1 MNSVSIM
8 KIQRSVV
15 DYTWQV
21 STWLAM
27 LASFGFTWSRISW
40 RGRASAEMTYDD
52 VVYAISGNRLARS
65 IEQNGLIDAAVFW
78 ISNRPHA
85 PLIDLVSA
93 TASLLGGPS
102 TPRIYFANML
112 FVGILSYFAIAMTL
126 NTDSS
131 KTRLVLAI
139 AIVSP
144 LGYFYSDQFRP
155 DPAYSVVLVFF
166 VSSTIRAVRCLD
178 SDKSAFY
185 ARCAGLSIPFLLLI
199 KPSFFVFTGFACIG
213 LFIWALILGGQ
224 IGFRPLAKRI
234 LRPAFQVSV
243 IPLIFVIWL
252 VLPNAIDYVI
262 KNMLGANAKVWT
274 GPTPVET
281 VSQSLRAFLT
291 SGFPAFLW
299 IFIFGISLIILVIG
313 KRFANI
319 FDSFAF
325 LTVGGLSLIPLGL
338 TRSPS
343 IFFGLVPVSMVLAAT
358 SLIAFSA
365 LRYIKQILPSHIS
378 LPALEKRLS
387 RNSRRVLSAATGPIL
402 VILVGLWFPMHYPT
416 PSGLMRP
423 INVNANLL
431 SAVMEDCQTKD
442 DCNNEYTAR
451 GALPLLLITA
461 AAEVSPDS
469 VQWEAILA
477 GYTGDIQRLNFLTD
491 LNGAISKTQ
500 DAQYVVVLAANADY
514 VNPRLPIN
522 QVQVALD
529 QFLRDSEEWVHISVP
544 LINQKVT
551 LYSRILP

>member
-1 MNSVSIM
+1 
-8 KIQRSVV
+8 
-15 DYTWQV
+15 
-21 STWLAM
+21 
-27 LASFGFTWSRISW
+27 
-40 RGRASAEMTYDD
+40 MTYDD

-65 IEQNGLIDAAVFW
+65 IEQNGLIDAAIFW

-102 TPRIYFANML
+102 TPRIYFVNML
-112 FVGILSYFAIAMTL
+112 FVGILGYFAIATAL
-126 NTDSS
+126 NTDSP
-131 KTRLVLAI
+131 KTRLLLAF

-144 LGYFYSDQFRP
+144 IGYFYSDQFRP

-166 VSSTIRAVRCLD
+166 VSSTIRAVRCLN

-185 ARCAGLSIPFLLLI
+185 ARCAGLSIPFLLLV

-213 LFIWALILGGQ
+213 ISIWVLMLGGQ
-224 IGFRPLAKRI
+224 IGFRPIVRRV

-252 VLPNAIDYVI
+252 VLPNAIDYVM
-262 KNMLGANAKVWT
+262 KNILGTNAKVWT

-281 VSQSLRAFLT
+281 VSQSLRAFL
-291 SGFPAFLW
+291 SIGFPAFLW
-299 IFIFGISLIILVIG
+299 IFISGISLIILIIG

-325 LTVGGLSLIPLGL
+325 LIVGGISLIPLGL

-343 IFFGLVPVSMVLAAT
+343 IFFGLVPASMVLAAT
-358 SLIAFSA
+358 ALVAFSA
-365 LRYIKQILPSHIS
+365 LRYIKQMLPSQIS
-378 LPALEKRLS
+378 LSAHEKRLS
-387 RNSRRVLSAATGPIL
+387 LNSWRVLSAATGPIL
-402 VILVGLWFPMHYPT
+402 VILAGLWFPMHYTT
-416 PSGLMRP
+416 PSGLMLP

-431 SAVMEDCQTKD
+431 SAVMEDCQAKD
-442 DCNNEYTAR
+442 DCNSDYTAR
-451 GALPLLLITA
+451 GALPPLLITA

-500 DAQYVVVLAANADY
+500 DSQYVVVLAANADY
-514 VNPRLPIN
+514 VNPQLPVN
-522 QVQVALD
+522 QVQAALD
-529 QFLRDSEEWVHISVP
+529 QFLRDSEEWVLISVP